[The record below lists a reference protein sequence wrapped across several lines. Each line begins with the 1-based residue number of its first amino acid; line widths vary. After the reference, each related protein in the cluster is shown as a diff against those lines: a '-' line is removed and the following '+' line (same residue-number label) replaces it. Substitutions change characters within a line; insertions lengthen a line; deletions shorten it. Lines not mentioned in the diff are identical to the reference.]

1 METLLEVRNLRK
13 SFSVTSGPLDGKK
26 LRLQAVDG
34 LSFTLAKGETLGL
47 VGESGCGKSTAAK
60 LLMRLFDADEGEA
73 CYQGVDILKLS
84 RRQLR
89 PYRRKIQMVFQDPFS
104 SLNPRMRVGKIIAEA
119 LTIHKLAPAD
129 KIRSRVVDLLATV
142 GLPEEYY
149 DRFPHE
155 FSGGQ
160 RQRIGIARALAVQPE
175 LIIADEPVS
184 ALDVSIQ
191 AQIVNLLQD
200 IQDEFGLTYLFISHD
215 LSVIE
220 HISDRVAVM
229 YLGKIVELASS
240 ETLYGRP
247 LHPYTEALLNALPIP
262 QPGATRHRRILSGE
276 VPSPLAPPPGCHFHP
291 RCPYARDICR
301 VERPRLEEKAAG
313 HLAACHFSGEVGRHR
328 ACPVEGGSENKEIQ
342 DGVHGQ

>member
-1 METLLEVRNLRK
+1 MEPLLDVRNLRK
-13 SFSVTSGPLDGKK
+13 AFAVTSGPLEAKK

-34 LSFTLAKGETLGL
+34 LSFTLARGETLGV
-47 VGESGCGKSTAAK
+47 VGESGCGKSTMAK
-60 LLMRLFDADEGEA
+60 LLMRLIDADEGEA
-73 CYQGVDILKLS
+73 FYQGLDILKLS

-104 SLNPRMRVGKIIAEA
+104 SLNPRMRVGKIIGEA
-119 LTIHKLAPAD
+119 LIIHKLAPPGE
-129 KIRSRVVDLLATV
+129 IRSKVIDLLATV
-142 GLPEEYY
+142 GLSEEYY

-200 IQDEFGLTYLFISHD
+200 VQDEFGLTYIFISHD

-229 YLGKIVELASS
+229 YLGKIVETAAAA
-240 ETLYGRP
+240 ELYGRP
-247 LHPYTEALLNALPIP
+247 RHPYTEALLNALPVP
-262 QPGATRHRRILSGE
+262 QPGATKNRRILTGE
-276 VPSPLAPPPGCHFHP
+276 VPSPLSPPPGCHFHP
-291 RCPYARDICR
+291 RCPYAADVCR
-301 VERPRLEEKAAG
+301 SQSPPLEEKAPG
-313 HLAACHFSGEVGRHR
+313 HLAACHFSDLVGRYR
-328 ACPVEGGSENKEIQ
+328 NRPVGNEAGNI
-342 DGVHGQ
+342 

>member
-1 METLLEVRNLRK
+1 MNMDTLLEVRNLRK
-13 SFSVTSGPLDGKK
+13 AFSVTSGPLEGKK

-34 LSFTLAKGETLGL
+34 LSFTLAKGETLGV

-73 CYQGVDILKLS
+73 LYQGVDLLKLS

-104 SLNPRMRVGKIIAEA
+104 SLNPRMRVGNIIGEA
-119 LTIHKLAPAD
+119 LIIHKLAPAG
-129 KIRSRVVDLLATV
+129 KIRSKVVDLLGTV
-142 GLPEEYY
+142 GLSEEYY

-200 IQDEFGLTYLFISHD
+200 IQDEFGLTYIFISHD

-229 YLGKIVELASS
+229 YLGKIVETASS
-240 ETLYGRP
+240 GDLYGRP
-247 LHPYTEALLNALPIP
+247 HHPYTEALLNALPVP
-262 QPGATRHRRILSGE
+262 RPGATKNRRILTGE
-276 VPSPLAPPPGCHFHP
+276 VPSPLAPPSGCHFHP
-291 RCPYARDICR
+291 RCPYVRDICR
-301 VERPRLEEKAAG
+301 TESPLLEEKAAG
-313 HLAACHFSGEVGRHR
+313 HLAACHFSREVGRHR
-328 ACPVEGGSENKEIQ
+328 ASLAKESRKT
-342 DGVHGQ
+342 

>member
-1 METLLEVRNLRK
+1 MEPLLEVKNLSK
-13 SFSVTSGPLDGKK
+13 SFSVTSGPLEGKK
-26 LRLQAVDG
+26 LRLQAVDN
-34 LSFTLAKGETLGL
+34 LSFTLARGETLGL

-60 LLMRLFDADEGEA
+60 LLMRLTDADAGEA
-73 CYQGVDILKLS
+73 LYQGTDILKLS

-89 PYRRKIQMVFQDPFS
+89 PYRRKIQMVFQDPVS
-104 SLNPRMRVGKIIAEA
+104 SLNPRMRVGNIIAEA
-119 LTIHKLAPAD
+119 FTIHKLAPPRE
-129 KIRSRVVDLLATV
+129 IRSRVRELLGTV

-200 IQDEFGLTYLFISHD
+200 IQEEFGLTYIFISHD

-229 YLGKIVELASS
+229 YLGKIVEMASS
-240 ETLYGRP
+240 EALYAHP
-247 LHPYTEALLNALPIP
+247 FHPYTEALLNALPVP
-262 QPGATRHRRILSGE
+262 VPGAKKDRPILSGE
-276 VPSPLAPPPGCHFHP
+276 VPSPISPPPGCHFHP
-291 RCPYARDICR
+291 RCPYAREICGTETP
-301 VERPRLEEKAAG
+301 VFEEKAPG
-313 HLAACHFSGEVGRHR
+313 HLASCHFSRDVGRYHVGHR
-328 ACPVEGGSENKEIQ
+328 VAEPESIQ
-342 DGVHGQ
+342 EQGVIHDL

>member
-1 METLLEVRNLRK
+1 METLLEVNNLRK
-13 SFSVTSGPLDGKK
+13 SFSVTSGPLEGKK

-60 LLMRLFDADEGEA
+60 LLMRLIDADEGEA
-73 CYQGVDILKLS
+73 RYQGVDILKLS
-84 RRQLR
+84 PRQLR

-119 LTIHKLAPAD
+119 LTIHKLAPPGD
-129 KIRSRVVDLLATV
+129 IRSRVLHLLDTV

-200 IQDEFGLTYLFISHD
+200 IQDEFGLTYIFISHD

-240 ETLYGRP
+240 GDLYGHP
-247 LHPYTEALLNALPIP
+247 LHPYTEALLNALPVP
-262 QPGATRHRRILSGE
+262 QPGATRNRRILSGE
-276 VPSPLAPPPGCHFHP
+276 VPSPIAPPPGCHFHP

-301 VERPRLEEKAAG
+301 IESPGLDEKAAG
-313 HLAACHFSGEVGRHR
+313 HLAACHYSAEVGRHR
-328 ACPVEGGSENKEIQ
+328 AWQGGTEAGNIKKQE
-342 DGVHGQ
+342 

>member
-1 METLLEVRNLRK
+1 MDTLLEVRNLRK
-13 SFSVTSGPLDGKK
+13 AFSVTSGPLEGKK

-34 LSFTLAKGETLGL
+34 LSFTLAKGETLGV

-73 CYQGVDILKLS
+73 LYQGVDLLKLS

-104 SLNPRMRVGKIIAEA
+104 SLNPRMRVGNIIGEA
-119 LTIHKLAPAD
+119 LIIHKLAPAG
-129 KIRSRVVDLLATV
+129 KIRSKVVDLLGTV
-142 GLPEEYY
+142 GLSEEYY

-200 IQDEFGLTYLFISHD
+200 IQDEFGLTYIFISHD

-229 YLGKIVELASS
+229 YLGKIVETASS
-240 ETLYGRP
+240 GDLYGRP
-247 LHPYTEALLNALPIP
+247 HHPYTEALLNALPVP
-262 QPGATRHRRILSGE
+262 RPGATKNRRILTGE
-276 VPSPLAPPPGCHFHP
+276 VPSPLAPPSGCHFHP
-291 RCPYARDICR
+291 RCPYVRDICR
-301 VERPRLEEKAAG
+301 TESPLLEEKAAG
-313 HLAACHFSGEVGRHR
+313 HLAACHFSREVGRHR
-328 ACPVEGGSENKEIQ
+328 ASLAKESRKT
-342 DGVHGQ
+342 

>member
-1 METLLEVRNLRK
+1 MNMDTLLEVKNLRK
-13 SFSVTSGPLDGKK
+13 AFAVTSGPLEGKK

-34 LSFTLAKGETLGL
+34 LSFTLAKGETLGV

-73 CYQGVDILKLS
+73 LYQGVDLLKLS

-89 PYRRKIQMVFQDPFS
+89 PYRRKIQMVFQDPYS
-104 SLNPRMRVGKIIAEA
+104 SLNPRMRVGKIIGEA
-119 LTIHKLAPAD
+119 LIIHKLAPAQ
-129 KIRSRVVDLLATV
+129 KIRSKVIDLLNIV

-200 IQDEFGLTYLFISHD
+200 IQDEFGLTYIFISHD

-229 YLGKIVELASS
+229 YLGKIVETASAGD
-240 ETLYGRP
+240 LYGRP
-247 LHPYTEALLNALPIP
+247 RHPYTEALLNALPVP
-262 QPGATRHRRILSGE
+262 RPGATKNRRILSGE

-291 RCPYARDICR
+291 RCPYVRDICR
-301 VERPRLEEKAAG
+301 TESPLLEEKAVG
-313 HLAACHFSGEVGRHR
+313 HLAACHFSREVGRHR
-328 ACPVEGGSENKEIQ
+328 ANLVEESRKT
-342 DGVHGQ
+342 